1 MGRVFQFR
9 NLLSFPPFLPS
20 EHPIMPNHL
29 TPILDSLPALGEDC
43 ILNGAF
49 ELHPAIDSLN
59 DLFLFSF
66 AFGDKDG
73 RAFNPATGYDLFRE
87 WQIIF
92 ACFLAEMS
100 GEDLQECFPEIFPL
114 SPSFKKA

>member
-1 MGRVFQFR
+1 M
-9 NLLSFPPFLPS
+9 S
-20 EHPIMPNHL
+20 NHL
-29 TPILDSLPALGEDC
+29 TPILDSLPALDEDC
-43 ILNGAF
+43 ILNIAF

-59 DLFLFSF
+59 NLFLFSF

-73 RAFNPATGYDLFRE
+73 RACNPATGYDLFRE

>member
-1 MGRVFQFR
+1 M
-9 NLLSFPPFLPS
+9 S
-20 EHPIMPNHL
+20 NHL
-29 TPILDSLPALGEDC
+29 TPILDSLPALDEDC
-43 ILNGAF
+43 ILNIAF